1 MSSLP
6 PAARPYVRRGLA
18 HLFHGGRHAGR
29 LGERRGSRRF
39 GKSGFSLAGYRGGG
53 RPCDVSLGR
62 WVVVMLVVRMLD
74 ANSIFWWPVGLVG
87 QIFVAPSILA
97 LSGRPPLIPQSV
109 MSGRWRVGIHQ
120 QREWQLTYV
129 YLLTMGSDEGRRQ
142 RPPPTQSG
150 STPIVRSKHGIHQS
164 HYSRFTRGGASLSL
178 CIRLQPRGIS
188 TRRKTSSEKRPSS
201 CCLPAPPRR
210 PVTCNSVPS
219 FATLRLVQSKHPN
232 QPKLR
237 GVLCAPGFGKA

>member
-1 MSSLP
+1 MRIQS
-6 PAARPYVRRGLA
+6 
-18 HLFHGGRHAGR
+18 FGGRWAWWGKFLLHPPFSRCRVGR
-29 LGERRGSRRF
+29 HS
-39 GKSGFSLAGYRGGG
+39 S
-53 RPCDVSLGR
+53 
-62 WVVVMLVVRMLD
+62 
-74 ANSIFWWPVGLVG
+74 
-87 QIFVAPSILA
+87 
-97 LSGRPPLIPQSV
+97 IPQSV
-109 MSGRWRVGIHQ
+109 MSGRWRVGGIHQ